1 MQAAWHID
9 GIPERIFG
17 KVDFEKKSRQQK
29 SVQNYSV
36 SVISVWITMIYIFFF
51 VVLFDMFDVDKQKVL
66 THDGMF
72 RIYKLMFTNA
82 ISDDHILALVFSALK
97 HPDLAKPGEITKN
110 EFIQVFL
117 WLQIVSQFWDQ
128 LWLFMHWHS
137 ASSSGDVKTSGLNII
152 QGT

>member
-1 MQAAWHID
+1 
-9 GIPERIFG
+9 
-17 KVDFEKKSRQQK
+17 
-29 SVQNYSV
+29 
-36 SVISVWITMIYIFFF
+36 MIYIFFF

-117 WLQIVSQFWDQ
+117 
-128 LWLFMHWHS
+128 
-137 ASSSGDVKTSGLNII
+137 
-152 QGT
+152 